1 MAGVK
6 ITDLGT
12 LTTAVDADLLYIVDI
27 SDTSQSPQGTSKQIE
42 VGNMFS
48 SGTYTPTFSGY
59 VNGIAVTPNNAT
71 FIKVGSIVSVSAQ
84 IGIQL
89 DTGEVTGSFEMSLPV
104 ASDFANQKNL
114 FGLMQWSNGSGTL
127 AEIVILDISAE
138 TTNNTCFVDI
148 ETATAAASMDYC
160 TLTFQY
166 EVL

>member
-48 SGTYTPTFSGY
+48 SGTYTPTISAEI
-59 VNGIAVTPNNAT
+59 NLTATPNSAT
-71 FIKVGSIVSVSAQ
+71 FIKVGNIVSVT
-84 IGIQL
+84 IQL
-89 DTGEVTGSFEMSLPV
+89 QILFAAAENSGVFELSLPV
-104 ASDFANQKNL
+104 ASNFTREKQLMGL
-114 FGLMQWSNGSGTL
+114 FQYSYNGTE
-127 AEIVILDISAE
+127 AEIVAVSIGAQQ
-138 TTNNTCFVDI
+138 TNNTCQVGLEVVTDELI
-148 ETATAAASMDYC
+148 MEYP
-160 TLTFQY
+160 TLQFQY

>member
-59 VNGIAVTPNNAT
+59 VNGIAVTPNSAT
-71 FIKVGSIVSVSAQ
+71 YIKVGSIVSVSAQ

-89 DTGEVTGSFEMSLPV
+89 DTGEVTGTFEMSLPV
-104 ASDFANQKNL
+104 ASNFASQKNL
-114 FGLMQWSNGSGTL
+114 FGLMQYSFGPGTL
-127 AEIVILDISAE
+127 AEILILEISAE
-138 TTNNTCFVDI
+138 TTNNTCAIDI
-148 ETATAAASMDYC
+148 EVATANATLDYC